1 MPISYDARQR
11 LFRLDAGNFTHAFC
25 VHSSGALISLYSGP
39 RLEEATGLE
48 EYPARAI
55 SFSPFDPAFPGFSLD
70 DLPQEFS
77 THGGGDFGL
86 SSAVV
91 RNPAGDTVTMPV
103 YRSHRIYP
111 GKALPA
117 GLPGCTGSAEEAET
131 LEILLEDPLTKVEFT
146 VVWSIFHRF
155 GALVRSLR
163 VRNGGTQPVTLEKAA
178 SLSLDLWPG
187 IQEREVISF
196 SGSHCRERCFAREP
210 LSQGIRV
217 FGSDRGLSSHQCNP
231 FLMVCSPEATETSG
245 EVWGAM
251 LVYSGSWRGE
261 LEVDQLSR
269 LRLNLGLSP
278 QDFRWR
284 LGPGEEFQS
293 PEAILA
299 YSPQGFDAMSQT
311 FHDLLR
317 ETLMA
322 SPWTKRPRPIL
333 INNWECMQFDF
344 NQDKLLKLARTAA
357 AHGIEMM
364 VLDDGWF
371 GQRDSDHCSLGDWQ
385 ENTRK
390 LSGTLAQLS
399 RKIHAL
405 GMKFG
410 LWFEPEMVSP
420 DSDLCRSHPQW
431 VLGVPGRARS
441 ESRWQCVLDFSR
453 QEVVDNIY
461 GQMEKVLSQ
470 AQIEYVKWDAN
481 RHLTEAFSQAL
492 PPERRGETLHRY
504 VLGLYQL
511 QKRLTERFPEIL
523 FEGCSGGGGRFDA
536 GILHYFPQIWCS
548 DNTDVYDRL
557 KIQYGTSFAY
567 PPSAMGAH
575 VASCWDKTRYT
586 DFETRGN
593 VALAGTFGY
602 ELDLDECLPEEREQV
617 PEQCR
622 RYHQFHHLVEEGG
635 YHRLTS
641 PWESPIVAWM
651 NVARDQSEFLL
662 TVVQTDR
669 RYNAKAPW
677 LRLRGLDPWAV
688 YQDDQ
693 GHRLGGDLL
702 MQRGLPL
709 LLERDSQSLLLHFRI
724 VKEETSPAKA

>member
-1 MPISYDARQR
+1 MAITYDSGHR
-11 LFRLDAGNFTHAFC
+11 LFRLDAGDFTHAFC
-25 VHSSGALISLYSGP
+25 VHASGALISLYSGS
-39 RLEEATGLE
+39 RLGEGEGLW
-48 EYPARAI
+48 EYPVRAI

-70 DLPQEFS
+70 DLPQELS
-77 THGGGDFGL
+77 THGAGDFGA
-86 SSAVV
+86 SSVVV
-91 RNPAGDTVTMPV
+91 RNGGGDTVTVPV
-103 YRSHRIYP
+103 YRSHRILS
-111 GKALPA
+111 GKSLPE
-117 GLPGCTGSAEEAET
+117 GLPGTFGSEGEAES
-131 LEILLEDPLTKVEFT
+131 LEVVLEDPLTKVEFT
-146 VVWSIFHRF
+146 VCYTIFPRYS
-155 GALVRSLR
+155 ALVRSLR
-163 VRNGGTQPVTLEKAA
+163 VRNGGEEPVILEKAA
-178 SLSLDLWPG
+178 SLTLDLWPG
-187 IQEREVISF
+187 TGEREVISF
-196 SGSHCRERCFAREP
+196 SGSHCRERNFARES
-210 LSQGIRV
+210 LGQGVRLY
-217 FGSDRGLSSHQCNP
+217 GSDRGMSSHQCNP
-231 FLMVCSPEATETSG
+231 FLMVCSAGATEISG

-269 LRLNLGLSP
+269 LRLNLGISP
-278 QDFRWR
+278 QEFRWR
-284 LGPGEEFQS
+284 LAPGEHFQA

-299 YSPQGFDAMSQT
+299 YSGGGFDAMSQT

-317 ETLMA
+317 EHLMA

-344 NQDKLLKLARTAA
+344 NQEKLLKLARTAA
-357 AHGIEMM
+357 ANGIEMM

-371 GQRDSDHCSLGDWQ
+371 GKRDNDHCSLGDWR

-399 RKIHAL
+399 QKIHAL
-405 GMKFG
+405 GLKFG
-410 LWFEPEMVSP
+410 LWFEPEMISP
-420 DSDLCRSHPQW
+420 DSDLCRQHPDW
-431 VLGVPGRARS
+431 VLGVPGRART

-453 QEVVDNIY
+453 PEVVENIY
-461 GQMEKVLSQ
+461 LQMEKILSL
-470 AQIEYVKWDAN
+470 ARIEYVKWDAN

-492 PPERRGETLHRY
+492 PSERRGETLHRY

-511 QKRLTERFPEIL
+511 QRRLTERFPEIL

-586 DFETRGN
+586 DFDTRGN

-602 ELDLDECLPEEREQV
+602 ELDLDECLPEERGQV
-617 PEQCR
+617 KGQCQ
-622 RYHQFHHLVEEGG
+622 RYHQFHHLVEEGV

-641 PWESPIVAWM
+641 PWESPLVAWM
-651 NVARDQSEFLL
+651 NVARDASEFLL

-669 RYNAKAPW
+669 RYNARVPW
-677 LRLRGLDPWAV
+677 LRLRGLNPQAL

-693 GHRLGGDLL
+693 GHSMGGDLL
-702 MQRGLPL
+702 MKRGIPIF
-709 LLERDSQSLLLHFRI
+709 LERDSQSLLFHFRE
-724 VKEETSPAKA
+724 VKEEGDQG